1 MFKQL
6 LAQPR
11 FMTLVYVL
19 GALTLFAGCWLSLW
33 DQDESAYAAF
43 AWNMIQSGDWL
54 VPEFSWSEIHR
65 KTPLYFWSIA
75 VSNLVFGFGEWAVRL
90 PALLSILGT
99 AIWVGWQGRRTFGRE
114 AALAASVILLA
125 NLFLPH
131 LVKIAV
137 TDGMLLFFETVAA
150 LALVNYFHTGEKQD
164 RWWFVLGVAGALLVK
179 GPPVLILTFGMLGL
193 LLLFH
198 PNKRR
203 WLFFHPWF
211 LFPLAAV
218 PLLLWG
224 RLAWQTDDGV
234 FIRWMIDW
242 YTFSR
247 VGGEVLGQTGPPGY
261 YLITILIAFMPWTL
275 LIVKA
280 FRDLIT
286 QFKFRSPD
294 KTELYLLVWLISG
307 WLIYELMRSKLPAY
321 AIGAYPAI
329 ALMLGRTAVRLKEQA
344 FKNEF
349 SLKIGLGLYIILWL
363 VIAIALPLAVKPMVS
378 TSVWLIALI
387 IGISIFL
394 MAIWVA
400 YQAWNDNFT
409 KVVGGILTQ
418 SFGFLLAAW
427 LFVLPGME
435 PLRGATKTVAHT
447 MSVELPKNTTI
458 YFTRNFQLPSLP
470 YYVALEG
477 FDYKEAYT
485 EETWEELLNSNKPVA
500 LVFNDEDWATFENL
514 GIEYHL
520 LASHQGWISDR
531 GKFVT
536 WRVVTRRSR

>member
-19 GALTLFAGCWLSLW
+19 GGLTLFAGSWLSLW

-43 AWNMIQSGDWL
+43 AWQMIESGDWL
-54 VPEFSWSEIHR
+54 VPEFTWSEIHR

-75 VSNLVFGFGEWAVRL
+75 VSNLVFGFSEWAVRL
-90 PALLSILGT
+90 PALLSIMGT
-99 AIWVGWQGRRTFGRE
+99 ALWVGWQGRRTFGRE

-150 LALVNYFHTGEKQD
+150 LAIVNYFHTGEQQD
-164 RWWFVLGVAGALLVK
+164 RWWFVLGVSGALLVK
-179 GPPVLILTFGMLGL
+179 GPPVFILTFGMLGL

-198 PNKRR
+198 NNRRR

-211 LFPLAAV
+211 LFPLAAL
-218 PLLLWG
+218 PLIYWG
-224 RLAWQTDDGV
+224 RLAWQTDGGV

-261 YLITILIAFMPWTL
+261 YLITILIAFLPWTL
-275 LIVKA
+275 LLVKA
-280 FRDLIT
+280 FRDLFT
-286 QFKFRSPD
+286 QFKFRNPD
-294 KTELYLLVWLISG
+294 KTDLFLAVWLISG
-307 WLIYELMRSKLPAY
+307 WLIYEIMRSKLPAY
-321 AIGAYPAI
+321 AIGAYPAL
-329 ALMLGRTAVRLKEQA
+329 ALLIGRTAVRLKEQA
-344 FKNEF
+344 FKNET
-349 SLKIGLGLYIILWL
+349 SLKIGMGLYVVLWL
-363 VIAIALPLAVKPMVS
+363 ALAVALPLAVKPMVGTS
-378 TSVWLIALI
+378 TLLIAVA
-387 IGISIFL
+387 IGLTVFGI
-394 MAIWVA
+394 AIWVVF
-400 YQAWNDNFT
+400 QAWNDNYS

-418 SFGFLLAAW
+418 SFGFLLTAW

-435 PLRGATKTVAHT
+435 PLRGATKNVAQT
-447 MSVELPKNTTI
+447 ISSDLPKNTKV

-477 FDYKEAYT
+477 FDYAEAFAA
-485 EETWEELLNSNKPVA
+485 EDWKKILDSGQAAVLI
-500 LVFNDEDWATFENL
+500 FNDEDWSSFLEL
-514 GIEYHL
+514 GLEYRL
-520 LASHQGWISDR
+520 IASHEGWISDR

-536 WRVVTRRSR
+536 WRVVTR

>member
-11 FMTLVYVL
+11 FLTLVYVL
-19 GALTLFAGCWLSLW
+19 GGLALFAGCWLSVW

-43 AWNMIQSGDWL
+43 AWNMIHSGDWL
-54 VPEFSWSEIHR
+54 VPDFSWSEIHR

-75 VSNLVFGFGEWAVRL
+75 VSNLIFGFGEWAIRL
-90 PALLSILGT
+90 PALFSIMGT
-99 AIWVGWQGRRTFGRE
+99 ALWVGWQGRRTFGRE
-114 AALAASVILLA
+114 TALAASVILLA

-137 TDGMLLFFETVAA
+137 TDGMLLFFETMAA

-198 PNKRR
+198 NDRRR
-203 WLFFHPWF
+203 WVFFHPWF

-218 PLLLWG
+218 PLLAWG
-224 RLAWQTDDGV
+224 RLAWQTDGGV

-261 YLITILIAFMPWTL
+261 YLFTLLIAFMPWSL
-275 LIVKA
+275 LLLKA
-280 FRDLIT
+280 FRDLLVN
-286 QFKFRSPD
+286 FKFRNTD
-294 KTELYLLVWLISG
+294 KTDLYLVVWLVSG
-307 WLIYELMRSKLPAY
+307 WLIYEIMRSKLPAY
-321 AIGAYPAI
+321 AIGAYPAL
-329 ALMLGRTAVRLKEQA
+329 ALLLGRTAVRLKEQA
-344 FKNEF
+344 FKNELT
-349 SLKIGLGLYIILWL
+349 LKIGMALYGFLWL
-363 VIAIALPLAVKPMVS
+363 LIAVALPLAVKPLVS
-378 TSVWLIALI
+378 SGVVLVAVLIGLGVVLIAV
-387 IGISIFL
+387 
-394 MAIWVA
+394 WVVF
-400 YQAWNDNFT
+400 QAWSSNYD
-409 KVVGGILTQ
+409 KVVAGILTQ
-418 SFGFLLAAW
+418 TFGFLLGAW
-427 LFVLPGME
+427 LFILPGME
-435 PLRGATKTVAHT
+435 PLRGATKTVAQT
-447 MSVELPKNTTI
+447 ISTELPQNTTV

-470 YYVALEG
+470 YYVALQG
-477 FDYKEAYT
+477 YDYQEAFT
-485 EETWEELLNSNKPVA
+485 IESWEAILDGNKAAV
-500 LVFNDEDWATFENL
+500 LVFNDEDWDAFQDL
-514 GIEYHL
+514 GLDYYL

-536 WRVVTRRSR
+536 WRLVTRP

>member
-11 FMTLVYVL
+11 FLTLVYVL
-19 GALTLFAGCWLSLW
+19 GGLTLFAGSWLSLW

-54 VPEFSWSEIHR
+54 IPEFSWSEIHR

-75 VSNLVFGFGEWAVRL
+75 VSNLLFGFGEWAVRL

-99 AIWVGWQGRRTFGRE
+99 ALWVGWQGRRAFGRE
-114 AALAASVILLA
+114 TALAASVILLT

-150 LALVNYFHTGEKQD
+150 LALINYFHTGDKQD

-198 PNKRR
+198 PNRRR

-211 LFPLAAV
+211 LFPLAAL

-261 YLITILIAFMPWTL
+261 YLLTILIAFLPWTL
-275 LIVKA
+275 LLVKA
-280 FRDLIT
+280 FRDLLT
-286 QFKFRSPD
+286 QFQIRNPD
-294 KTELYLLVWLISG
+294 KTGLYLAVWLISG
-307 WLIYELMRSKLPAY
+307 WLIYEAMRSKLPAY
-321 AIGAYPAI
+321 AIGAYPAL
-329 ALMLGRTAVRLKEQA
+329 ALMLGRTAVRLKAQA
-344 FKNEF
+344 YKNET
-349 SLKIGLGLYIILWL
+349 SLKIGMGLYVLLWL
-363 VIAIALPLAVKPMVS
+363 VLGVALPLAVRPLVD
-378 TSVWLIALI
+378 TSVLI
-387 IGISIFL
+387 IAIVIGGGVFF
-394 MAIWVA
+394 MAIWVVF
-400 YQAWNDNFT
+400 QAWNDNYSR
-409 KVVGGILTQ
+409 VVGGIITQ

-435 PLRGATKTVAHT
+435 PLRGATKSVAL
-447 MSVELPKNTTI
+447 SISEELPKNTTV
-458 YFTRNFQLPSLP
+458 YFTRNFQLPTLP
-470 YYVALEG
+470 YYVAREG
-477 FDYKEAYT
+477 FDYAEAFAA
-485 EETWEELLNSNKPVA
+485 EDWVKILDSGQAAV
-500 LVFNDEDWATFENL
+500 LVFNDEDWDTFLAL
-514 GIEYHL
+514 GLEYRL
-520 LASHQGWISDR
+520 LASHEGWISDR

-536 WRVVTRRSR
+536 WRVVTR